1 MICSAPEMWVVKMKV
16 WLLKFSFA
24 QDKQTKHVTLK
35 VLILQFYSVIYT
47 DY

>member
-1 MICSAPEMWVVKMKV
+1 MICSASEMWVVKMKI

-24 QDKQTKHVTLK
+24 HDKQTIHMTLK
-35 VLILQFYSVIYT
+35 VLILQFYLVIYT